1 MRAPLHGLLLAASLA
16 TACTAPRPVEP
27 PRNDPPRAKPPR
39 NDPPRTDPAR
49 AETPHTAPIAT
60 TPTATSTPTEP
71 PPPLDVLTPIPTPFP
86 ADALVLSLPFDGPI
100 ATLFPEELTALRR
113 RVATWLV
120 AHGHPI
126 IPIAELERIEAAATA
141 GTLALEQDQ
150 RCRAPLSRAELDR
163 RAFAAHPHAA
173 IQASCDDEG
182 HCALQ
187 VDTLDAKGNLLEGFS
202 STVVRRPEDP
212 AAWLRAVDTLGELRL
227 GSIGLGL
234 FGTSHRPPIQFQTP
248 EAVGPWRRAPAL
260 ETFTAIEGPAAGCAH
275 PDPILGMSWTLR
287 AAVDRTGALS
297 RCTAE
302 SDSPSARVPDGDCL
316 CRTIAAIDFGAGKA
330 GRRVRVVADDDDSL
344 SANPG
349 FALVQPG
356 TDAWISRLYESGV
369 LHRCMTSTQV
379 APPPGGLDVALHLL
393 PDGTIDDV
401 RIDGALTQ
409 QDPMR
414 LARCLVQSLPAVAL
428 PCAPP
433 GIRTLHARI
442 PGPS

>member
-1 MRAPLHGLLLAASLA
+1 MRVPLHGLLLVANLA
-16 TACTAPRPVEP
+16 TACAAPRPVEP
-27 PRNDPPRAKPPR
+27 PRAEPPPPRAEPPH
-39 NDPPRTDPAR
+39 A
-49 AETPHTAPIAT
+49 APIAT
-60 TPTATSTPTEP
+60 TPTVTAAPSEP
-71 PPPLDVLTPIPTPFP
+71 PPPLDVLTPIPSPFP
-86 ADALVLSLPFDGPI
+86 ADALVVSFPVDGPF

-120 AHGHPI
+120 AHGHPV
-126 IPIAELERIEAAATA
+126 IPIAELERIEAAAAA
-141 GTLALEQDQ
+141 GTLVLEDDQ

-163 RAFAAHPHAA
+163 RAFADRPHAE
-173 IQASCDDEG
+173 IQASCDYAG
-182 HCALQ
+182 QCTLQ
-187 VDTLDAKGNLLEGFS
+187 VDTLDAKGNALEGFS

-212 AAWLRAVDTLGELRL
+212 AAWLRAVDTLGELRF
-227 GSIGLGL
+227 GSIGLGM
-234 FGTSHRPPIQFQTP
+234 FGTGQPPPIQFQNP
-248 EAVGPWRRAPAL
+248 ESVGPWRRAPTL

-275 PDPILGMSWTLR
+275 PDPIVGMTWTLR

-302 SDSPSARVPDGDCL
+302 SDSPSGRVPDGECL
-316 CRTIAAIDFGAGKA
+316 CRTIAGIDFGAGKA
-330 GRRVRVVADDDDSL
+330 GRRLRVAAVDHDAL
-344 SANPG
+344 SFTPS
-349 FALVQPG
+349 FAVVQPG
-356 TDAWISRLYESGV
+356 TDDWIVRLHRSGV
-369 LHRCMTSTQV
+369 FHHCVTSTQV
-379 APPPGGLDVALHLL
+379 STPPGGLDVALRLL

-433 GIRTLHARI
+433 GIRTLHLRI